1 MQRAYGS
8 ANAMAA
14 RCEDTSVSLREFL
27 FSGQALARTVQC
39 DIETAANL
47 LVALNIELEE
57 GEQGNDDT
65 AELLDG
71 TTIIST

>member
-1 MQRAYGS
+1 MQRVYGS

-14 RCEDTSVSLREFL
+14 RCEDNSVSLREFL
-27 FSGQALARTVQC
+27 FSGQALARTVQR
-39 DIETAANL
+39 DIETAANV
-47 LVALNIELEE
+47 LVAASIELEE

-71 TTIIST
+71 TTIIGT